1 MNWNLCH
8 RNIHFSCA
16 ISLYFRLQKALDQ
29 SLKQSVETRWNTR
42 LAMLQSVNDALR
54 SGRLHDIL
62 LRQNELR
69 YLNNI
74 DCELLED
81 IIQLLKPF
89 DEATRHLSTD
99 QTPTLHLVL
108 PTKATLLRGLS
119 IQDGDSVIVKEVIQ
133 YISDFHLVGGHS
145 SSKHK
150 HSAMMLHVSSC
161 SSSPS

>member
-62 LRQNELR
+62 LRRNELR

-119 IQDGDSVIVKEVIQ
+119 SRSIQDGKRGNTIHFCFSFSWWSFK
-133 YISDFHLVGGHS
+133 Y